1 MFFLE
6 RVQGGAWVLPRTAA
20 CNRPY
25 GKRNGDVPIQNF
37 FCKINNELQSFNS
50 PKPCYTKYFLF
61 GHLGCQ
67 RFLLDLRM
75 SFQNV
80 PEMQVKTRLTVG
92 YVEYFAIKQKTS
104 GTQGYLRP
112 NPEIYLIS

>member
-1 MFFLE
+1 MNCKVLIHQNLVTQNILFL
-6 RVQGGAWVLPRTAA
+6 VTQGVG
-20 CNRPY
+20 
-25 GKRNGDVPIQNF
+25 G
-37 FCKINNELQSFNS
+37 
-50 PKPCYTKYFLF
+50 
-61 GHLGCQ
+61 
-67 RFLLDLRM
+67 FLLDLRM

-80 PEMQVKTRLTVG
+80 PEMQVRTRLTVG